1 MTEWFQIVVLAL
13 IQGITEFLPVSSSGH
28 LVLLPTLTGQPYQG
42 RAIDVAAHVG
52 TFFAVAWYT
61 RHELIAMT
69 RALVTGGRTNA
80 DAFRMIWLL
89 AVATV
94 PVVVI
99 GFVVN
104 KLDPA
109 WLLDIRTLAIANL
122 IFAGLLWASDRHGG
136 LGKQLADM
144 RYGTALF
151 IGLAQIGALIPG
163 ASRSGVT
170 MTAARWLGFDR
181 VSAARFSL
189 LLSLPVI
196 AGAGLLKGLDIAE
209 AGDSALGIDA
219 ALVALL
225 SGVVALLA
233 IRWMMRW
240 LAHASFTIFVV
251 YRLILGL
258 ALLAAISTGAISTPM
273 L

>member
-1 MTEWFQIVVLAL
+1 MSLFLIAFVAV

-28 LVLLPTLTGQPYQG
+28 LVLIPVITGQPYQG
-42 RAIDVAAHVG
+42 RTIDVAAHVG
-52 TFFAVAWYT
+52 TFFAVAWYV
-61 RHELIAMT
+61 REDLIAMT
-69 RALVTGGRTNA
+69 RALFTGGKSSRQ
-80 DAFRMIWLL
+80 DFQMIWLL
-89 AVATV
+89 AVATL
-94 PVVVI
+94 PVVII
-99 GFVVN
+99 GYGVN

-122 IFAGLLWASDRHGG
+122 VFAGLLWASDRQGA
-136 LGKQLADM
+136 LGKTLTDM
-144 RYGTALF
+144 RFGAAVV

-181 VSAARFSL
+181 VTAARFSL

-209 AGDSALGIDA
+209 SGDVALGIDA

-225 SGVVALLA
+225 SGAVALVA
-233 IRWMMRW
+233 IKWMMRW
-240 LAHASFTIFVV
+240 LAHASFTIFVA
-251 YRLILGL
+251 YRLVLGM
-258 ALLAAISTGAISTPM
+258 ALLTAIATGAIDLGTT
-273 L
+273 